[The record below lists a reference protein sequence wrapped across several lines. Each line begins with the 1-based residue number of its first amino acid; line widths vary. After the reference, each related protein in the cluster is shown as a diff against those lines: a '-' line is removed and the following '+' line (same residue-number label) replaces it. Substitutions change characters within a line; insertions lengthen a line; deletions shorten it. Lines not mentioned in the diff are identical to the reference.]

1 MNDRARRAALKKLP
15 PTLNATYQ
23 RILGNVEESH
33 NYEIKRLVRHTLQI
47 IAYSP
52 CLSIPPLNIEG
63 LCEAVSIPEGSDT
76 FQNDDVVDE
85 NEILQWCSS
94 LVRRSPDGQYLE
106 FAHYSV
112 EEFLRD
118 VCPGDAVFDS
128 YSVSTEKA
136 RSLVGQLSLRYLTFR
151 NHELDFGPTETEM
164 HATLAKNA
172 MRPFY
177 EFATLCWV
185 DCIREQPAREFVLES
200 IQSLFNQK
208 KSASFHAWALEL
220 LRPCFMK
227 IHKDYWDDLLR
238 AGSGLLRP
246 DFTTLHMA
254 SGLGLLSICE
264 ELVREGASMINRDS
278 AYGTPLH
285 CAIGGLDIC
294 ADGIGR
300 VLNAVSHI
308 VHAPESSRAA
318 HDRQNIV
325 RTLLGSGAQV
335 TVRLAT
341 RHRVLSPL
349 SLSAILASSEM
360 GSRRGFL
367 PQQLR
372 MITELLSTGFQVEEQ
387 DLVHFSNLF
396 IRPNVA
402 TDDSESIYALQKL
415 SDTLTHSH
423 QNASTS
429 QLQHLLQTFKADY
442 GIPLRTGPTQ
452 SDCGKYDMDGFIAA
466 IRNNDSVKLER
477 LLEGEGAAMLK
488 NFRLTAP
495 GTDAEK
501 WTPVHV
507 AINSRAINTLDVL
520 LKYGFDSDE
529 LDSTSKGDTPLH
541 LCCRLNFESG
551 ARALLHD
558 GASCLKR
565 NKWRENAWYI
575 AASSDATMVLQ
586 VLLALA
592 ADSRTEALQMESCS
606 GDTPI
611 WNALMELKKE
621 SVLLLLP
628 YCSSKQFWKG
638 ERNICFRQAAIMG
651 STKVTK
657 GLLDAG
663 LELDDWDSELG
674 SPLHHLRL
682 DCTAQHVR
690 LLKATFPHSPRRSMD
705 GKSAFELHLT
715 LSLEFNREADEEVLT
730 EFLPED
736 ASELNHLSRVRGLQL
751 LEGDLVALMHH
762 AACLGRTTIVRFLHR
777 NGAEINV
784 RTRNGYTPLHL
795 AVQAEDLDMVDT
807 LLELGAD
814 QTPVFRGLTPLALAC
829 KIANSAIVW
838 TLLHEQTVPA
848 TTSVNHDG
856 GTLSVGITHPRVLD
870 ALGTELLDA
879 IVRQDIEACVYLR
892 RIGFPMNEQLAKSSG
907 LTPLMAAIRLPDCLD
922 VAEWLLDNSASV
934 SVVAPPWP
942 SRSNKSTSFYTAL
955 EAAASRPSCNPI
967 LSKMTWKY
975 FDEGG
980 CFLGLSQSPIHAAV
994 GNPEGLSIMLYALQE
1009 ILSDRL
1015 MITIMTDCNP
1025 NIENRNR
1032 GHVL

>member
-1 MNDRARRAALKKLP
+1 M
-15 PTLNATYQ
+15 
-23 RILGNVEESH
+23 
-33 NYEIKRLVRHTLQI
+33 
-47 IAYSP
+47 
-52 CLSIPPLNIEG
+52 
-63 LCEAVSIPEGSDT
+63 
-76 FQNDDVVDE
+76 VDE

-94 LVRRSPDGQYLE
+94 LVRKSSDGQYLE

-118 VCPGDAVFDS
+118 VCPGDPVFDS
-128 YSVSTEKA
+128 YSISTEKA
-136 RSLVGQLSLRYLTFR
+136 RGLAGQLSLRYLTFR
-151 NHELDFGPTETEM
+151 NHELDFGPAETEM

-177 EFATLCWV
+177 EFATLWWV

-200 IQSLFNQK
+200 TQSLFNPK
-208 KSASFHAWALEL
+208 KSASFRAWALEL

-238 AGSGLLRP
+238 ASSGLLRP

-264 ELVREGASMINRDS
+264 ELVREGASMINRGS

-294 ADGIGR
+294 ADGTGR
-300 VLNAVSHI
+300 VLNHVSHI
-308 VHAPESSRAA
+308 VHGPEGSRAA
-318 HDRQNIV
+318 HDRQDIV
-325 RTLLGSGAQV
+325 RTLLDAGAQV

-372 MITELLSTGFQVEEQ
+372 MITELLSIGFQVEDQ

-402 TDDSESIYALQKL
+402 TDDSESISALQKL
-415 SDTLTHSH
+415 SDTLADSH
-423 QNASTS
+423 QNVSTS
-429 QLQHLLQTFKADY
+429 RLQHLLQTFKSEN

-452 SDCGKYDMDGFIAA
+452 SDGGNYEMDGFIAA
-466 IRNNDSVKLER
+466 IRNNDSVKLES
-477 LLEGEGAAMLK
+477 LLEGEGAAVMRE
-488 NFRLTAP
+488 FRLTAP
-495 GTDAEK
+495 GTVAER

-507 AINSRAINTLDVL
+507 AINARAINTLNVL
-520 LKYGFDSDE
+520 LKYGFDPDE
-529 LDSTSKGDTPLH
+529 MDSTSKGDTPLH

-551 ARALLHD
+551 ARILLHH
-558 GASCLKR
+558 GVSSLKR
-565 NKWRENAWYI
+565 NKWGENAWYV
-575 AASSDATMVLQ
+575 AASSHATMVLQ

-592 ADSRTEALQMESCS
+592 ADSQTEALQMESYS

-611 WNALMELKKE
+611 WKALMELKKE

-638 ERNICFRQAAIMG
+638 ERRICFRQAAIMG
-651 STKVTK
+651 STKIIQS
-657 GLLDAG
+657 LLDVG
-663 LELDDWDSELG
+663 LDPDDWDSELG
-674 SPLHHLRL
+674 SPLHYLQFN
-682 DCTAQHVR
+682 CPVQHVR
-690 LLKATFPHSPRRSMD
+690 LLKATFPHSPRRSID

-715 LSLEFNREADEEVLT
+715 YSLESNGEADEEVLT
-730 EFLPED
+730 ELLPED
-736 ASELNHLSRVRGLQL
+736 ASELNHLARVRGLQL

-777 NGAEINV
+777 NGADINV

-795 AVQAEDLDMVDT
+795 AVQAEDLEMVDT

-814 QTPVFRGLTPLALAC
+814 QTPVFRGRTPLAFAC
-829 KIANSAIVW
+829 KIANSEIVW
-838 TLLHEQTVPA
+838 KLLHQQTDPT
-848 TTSVNHDG
+848 TTSGSHGG
-856 GTLSVGITHPRVLD
+856 GTPSVEIMESHPRVLD

-879 IVRQDIEACVYLR
+879 IVRQDIEACEYLKD
-892 RIGFPMNEQLAKSSG
+892 IGFPMDIQLAKASG

-922 VAEWLLDNSASV
+922 VAEWLLDNGASV
-934 SVVAPPWP
+934 SLVAPPWP
-942 SRSNKSTSFYTAL
+942 SRSKKPIGFYTAL
-955 EAAASRPSCNPI
+955 EAAASRPSCNRI
-967 LSKMTWKY
+967 LSRMTWKY
-975 FDEGG
+975 FQEGG
-980 CFLGLSQSPIHAAV
+980 CFLGLPQSPIHAAV
-994 GNPEGLSIMLYALQE
+994 RNPRGLSIMLQTLQE
-1009 ILSDRL
+1009 ILSDSP
-1015 MITIMTDCNP
+1015 ISTISTDCNP
-1025 NIENRNR
+1025 NILNANRT
-1032 GHVL
+1032 HVFL